1 MTNTAFT
8 GTTYA
13 VDGGQQLVAYLKRP
27 DYDLCYSM
35 DWRWHGKSDI

>member
-13 VDGGQQLVAYLKRP
+13 VDGGQQLVTYLKRP
-27 DYDLCYSM
+27 DYRFVL
-35 DWRWHGKSDI
+35 

>member
-1 MTNTAFT
+1 MTNKAFT

-27 DYDLCYSM
+27 DYRFVLQ
-35 DWRWHGKSDI
+35 HGLEMAWQK